1 LLFQSTEIKGAT
13 LLNAKTT
20 KALQITMHFRN
31 WGLTVVTAAAAT
43 LQQWF
48 GA

>member
-1 LLFQSTEIKGAT
+1 
-13 LLNAKTT
+13 
-20 KALQITMHFRN
+20 MHFRN

-43 LQQWF
+43 WQQWF